1 MPPASRAP
9 ALPRRLYAAGHF
21 ARTLSWSFTD
31 LALGYYLHVRLGL
44 TPARTGQL
52 LFVSLAYS
60 ALLDL
65 LLAMLFV
72 RVRDQRRTALRL
84 QLIGGAGTAA
94 SACLLFHPFAV
105 DGNGSGFGLLLAV
118 SLLFRTCY
126 ALFDVAQN
134 ALTSLLPADA
144 ADAERYVADRA
155 VVVPVSKLCI
165 AAAMFAVVGDSGS
178 VPAGNEQRI
187 CLVIGVLVLLAA
199 VPLARLSVPA
209 LQRQVPRP
217 GTASPF
223 PLPWAALAPVL
234 LAIAAETALTG
245 LAARVLPFLAH
256 GAALTFAMVA
266 GMVLAPWAAARLQ
279 QRLGSELRTILALS
293 LAGVAC
299 TGLLMATPPLLT
311 GIACATAYGTS
322 LAGVGL
328 VLWRRT
334 ALIARQHA
342 GQAGRHDD
350 LSCFALLTASMK
362 LSIALSSLLLG
373 QLLAGVDAGLPSAR
387 AGVLL
392 LTLAGSMLSC
402 AVLVLAARRSPLLPL
417 LPGPVR

>member
-1 MPPASRAP
+1 MPPASPAP

-31 LALGYYLHVRLGL
+31 LALGNYLHARLGL
-44 TPARTGQL
+44 TPASTGQL

-84 QLIGGAGTAA
+84 KLIGGAGTAA
-94 SACLLFHPFAV
+94 SACLLFHTFAV

-134 ALTSLLPADA
+134 ALTSLLPVDA
-144 ADAERYVADRA
+144 TDAERYVADRA
-155 VVVPVSKLCI
+155 LVVPVSKLCI
-165 AAAMFAVVGDSGS
+165 AAAMFAVVGDAGS

-187 CLVIGVLVLLAA
+187 CLVIGMLVLLAA
-199 VPLARLSVPA
+199 VPLARLPVPA
-209 LQRQVPRP
+209 PQRQAPQP
-217 GTASPF
+217 GT
-223 PLPWAALAPVL
+223 PLPLPMAALAPVL

-245 LAARVLPFLAH
+245 LAGRVLPFLAH

-279 QRLGSELRTILALS
+279 QQLGSEMRTILAL
-293 LAGVAC
+293 
-299 TGLLMATPPLLT
+299 
-311 GIACATAYGTS
+311 S

-334 ALIARQHA
+334 ALIARTHA

-373 QLLAGVDAGLPSAR
+373 QLLAGVDAGQASAR
-387 AGVLL
+387 GGVLL
-392 LTLAGSMLSC
+392 LTLAGSVLTC
-402 AVLVLAARRSPLLPL
+402 AVLALAAPRRSLLPL
-417 LPGPVR
+417 LPGPLR